1 VNSVHQAYCT
11 DCPAGSPPLGQDDGG
26 HADQEAGYGPRAS
39 SLHGEDL
46 RRWYEQVGPEL
57 YYQLPQDVSLDGRE
71 RFDPAKA
78 PKRLVFMP
86 SEVGADVL
94 ALISCRGTAALGER
108 VSSFAHVLF
117 NHPAERRTWWSNLAC
132 LELWGAPRWVTEV
145 SSEIPP
151 VLEPLSDL
159 NEMLGGRQPLV
170 SRDSVRE
177 FLTAPV
183 GHDWGEAA
191 AVVPRRWQRMP
202 PERRCELFTLA
213 LNGFLAAGGRLLLV
227 AEPSLAAL
235 WFYGIL
241 RLLPNIPLFA
251 GMGFSTFEPRVYS
264 KRLALAATCFADP
277 AKADVPKNLYSA
289 GMFTMNTF
297 RRRCSR
303 AFAGE
308 GFYAS
313 FVVDRLLRYGWDA
326 VGRFLVRLQVGGAQT
341 VEDLETMS
349 TRLGG
354 VQSP

>member
-1 VNSVHQAYCT
+1 MNCIHQAYCT

-26 HADQEAGYGPRAS
+26 HSDQKAGYGPRAS
-39 SLHGEDL
+39 SFPGEDL

-57 YYQLPQDVSLDGRE
+57 YYQLPQDVPAEARE

-78 PKRLVFMP
+78 PKRLVFVP
-86 SEVGADVL
+86 SEAGSDVL
-94 ALISCRGTAALGER
+94 ALISYRRAATEGEQ
-108 VSSFAHVLF
+108 VSNFAHVLI
-117 NHPAERRTWWSNLAC
+117 NRPSERRTWWSNLAC
-132 LELWGAPRWVTEV
+132 LELWGAPRWVTEE
-145 SSEIPP
+145 SNGMPS
-151 VLEPLSDL
+151 VLEPLIDL
-159 NEMLGGRQPLV
+159 NEMLGGRQPLI
-170 SRDSVRE
+170 SRELVLE

-183 GHDWGEAA
+183 GHDWGAAA

-213 LNGFLAAGGRLLLV
+213 LGGFLAAGGKLLLV

-241 RLLPNIPLFA
+241 RLVPNIPLFA

-264 KRLALAATCFADP
+264 KRIALAATCFADP
-277 AKADVPKNLYSA
+277 AKTDVPKKLYSA
-289 GMFTMNTF
+289 GLFTMNTF

-303 AFAGE
+303 AFVGE
-308 GFYAS
+308 GFYGP
-313 FVVDRLLRYGWDA
+313 FVVDRLLRYGWQA
-326 VGRFLVRLQVGGAQT
+326 VDRFLIRLQVGGAQT
-341 VEDLETMS
+341 LEDLETMS